1 MRDAWAEGGLDK
13 LKKKLEEFWISVD
26 DGEIAVEALYTM
38 NSGRKAMYCWYIK
51 YVISSLGAMEIQ
63 TSLKALSPDAVKDI
77 PRFGITMELDRS
89 FDTAEYFGRGT
100 AENMPDF
107 KAQSPIGIYSARV
120 EDMYEPYVFPQENGM
135 HCDTRWLKLSDGENT
150 VAFFGDAPFNF
161 SVHHQTQ
168 SAINKAEHQEDLKDM
183 NTTYLTLDGYTRG
196 IGSSSCGPDTREEYR
211 LNADKLMEFSFT
223 IIPTKG

>member
-1 MRDAWAEGGLDK
+1 
-13 LKKKLEEFWISVD
+13 
-26 DGEIAVEALYTM
+26 M
-38 NSGRKAMYCWYIK
+38 NCKRKAMYCWYIK

-63 TSLKALSPDAVKDI
+63 TSLKALSPEAEKDI
-77 PRFGITMELDRS
+77 PRFGVTMELDRS
-89 FDTAEYFGRGT
+89 FCSAEYFGRGE

-107 KAQSPIGIYSARV
+107 KAQSPVGIYKARV
-120 EDMYEPYVFPQENGM
+120 ADMYEPYVFPQENGM

-150 VAFFGDAPFNF
+150 FAVYGDAPFNF

-168 SAINKAEHQEDLKDM
+168 SAINKAQHQEDLKDM
-183 NTTYLTLDGYTRG
+183 NTTFLTVDGFTRG

-211 LNADKLMEFSFT
+211 LDASQILEFSFT